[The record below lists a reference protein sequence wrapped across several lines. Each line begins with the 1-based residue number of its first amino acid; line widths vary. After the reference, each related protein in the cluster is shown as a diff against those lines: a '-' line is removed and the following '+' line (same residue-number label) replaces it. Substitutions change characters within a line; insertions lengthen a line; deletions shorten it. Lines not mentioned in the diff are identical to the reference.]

1 MALQEGVKT
10 RRLTNKVEST
20 LTIDVSADMPKR
32 LLCDGV
38 REELDE
44 MFEKMPL
51 SSNSI
56 FLDNGCGKGSVLVR
70 AVHFAPYLVVGLD
83 VNPTSLLEA
92 EAALKFSNQRYLL
105 VQGDMHN
112 LPFKREVFSHLCC
125 RVALPYVD
133 QQIAISEIGRVLK
146 GGGLVFLQLHSYQFY
161 LRLLIKE
168 FFHWKRIITNSFCLV
183 NGLVFY
189 LVGQQLSLRA
199 KSSYRELFQTVSG
212 MRRLLRTVQIEALWI
227 EKSKLF
233 RVLGK
238 KGVL

>member
-1 MALQEGVKT
+1 MET
-10 RRLTNKVEST
+10 RRLTDKADST
-20 LTIDVSADMPKR
+20 LTTEVSVDAPNR

-38 REELDE
+38 RDELDE
-44 MFEKMPL
+44 MFQKMPL
-51 SSNSI
+51 SSNST
-56 FLDNGCGKGSVLVR
+56 FLDDGCGKGPVLVR
-70 AVHFAPYLVVGLD
+70 AAHFAPHLVVGLD
-83 VNPTSLLEA
+83 VNPASLLEA
-92 EAALKFSNQRYLL
+92 QAALKSSNQRYLL

-112 LPFKREVFSHLCC
+112 LPFKPEVFSHLCC

-133 QQIAISEIGRVLK
+133 QEGAISEIGRVLK
-146 GGGLVFLQLHSYQFY
+146 RGGWVFLQLHSYQFY

-168 FFHWKRIITNSFCLV
+168 FLNWKRIIMNSFCLV

-189 LVGQQLSLRA
+189 LAGRQLSLRA

-212 MRRLLRTVQIEALWI
+212 MRRLLRTVQIETLWI
-227 EKSKLF
+227 ENSKLF